1 MKRTFLFL
9 TALCMMLSMAQAQF
23 VDFGIEIW
31 KGSFAA
37 ADIDNDGDMDV
48 IVSGDTAIED
58 KEAGAILINNGTG
71 VFTPKGGD
79 RIITT
84 GRGGNI
90 NFGDIDGDGDIDV
103 IFAGWGCNNS
113 VKAGIALND
122 GKGNFS
128 LANTKMYP
136 VLNAET
142 IVSCGFVD
150 LDLNG
155 LLDYYFFGNGAGNCV
170 VYFQQPDGSF
180 QASANSIVTTKRFG
194 DNVGSDIN
202 YNFIEP
208 EVTIIDFNK
217 DGYPDMWINAADLN
231 AKNEGLETQ
240 RFSYLFKNDGFGK
253 LKQFA
258 GVEVPFKKANGT
270 SSWADVNNDGFPD
283 MLLNGDGWLNSG
295 EDTDFMWRI
304 FQNNNGTSVQKRWEQ
319 IIARQAGIG
328 NGSLWVDWD
337 SDGKLDFF
345 TGGWNEALKKQ
356 EIALFTGNDPA
367 AFTFTRSPLSDSYF
381 QGASEQG
388 LLVADLNGDDKV
400 ELLLNGFCATP
411 ISKRA
416 SGYMVNKSEK
426 ASSKPEAPRNLKATV
441 SETSDVMVT
450 LSWEAPESEK
460 AKYGTTYNI
469 ALKNTDT
476 GKWYYNPMA
485 SVGGENNGW
494 RKVAGRM
501 GNVFTNTKYEVYNLP
516 KGNYEW
522 TVQAINGAYLG
533 GAFAT
538 TKTFSI
544 TKGTNAT
551 ENNRLPEAKVYS
563 VDKKLFVQDAS
574 NSYQILRV
582 YTFSGAE
589 LKVEAFNGN
598 TELTLPSGLYIVE
611 LTKGKNQ
618 TYRTKVRVK

>member
-9 TALCMMLSMAQAQF
+9 PALCMMLSMAQAQF

-79 RIITT
+79 RIIIT

-240 RFSYLFKNDGFGK
+240 RFSY
-253 LKQFA
+253 A
-258 GVEVPFKKANGT
+258 G
-270 SSWADVNNDGFPD
+270 
-283 MLLNGDGWLNSG
+283 
-295 EDTDFMWRI
+295 
-304 FQNNNGTSVQKRWEQ
+304 
-319 IIARQAGIG
+319 
-328 NGSLWVDWD
+328 
-337 SDGKLDFF
+337 
-345 TGGWNEALKKQ
+345 
-356 EIALFTGNDPA
+356 
-367 AFTFTRSPLSDSYF
+367 
-381 QGASEQG
+381 
-388 LLVADLNGDDKV
+388 
-400 ELLLNGFCATP
+400 
-411 ISKRA
+411 
-416 SGYMVNKSEK
+416 
-426 ASSKPEAPRNLKATV
+426 
-441 SETSDVMVT
+441 
-450 LSWEAPESEK
+450 
-460 AKYGTTYNI
+460 
-469 ALKNTDT
+469 
-476 GKWYYNPMA
+476 
-485 SVGGENNGW
+485 
-494 RKVAGRM
+494 
-501 GNVFTNTKYEVYNLP
+501 
-516 KGNYEW
+516 
-522 TVQAINGAYLG
+522 
-533 GAFAT
+533 
-538 TKTFSI
+538 
-544 TKGTNAT
+544 
-551 ENNRLPEAKVYS
+551 
-563 VDKKLFVQDAS
+563 
-574 NSYQILRV
+574 
-582 YTFSGAE
+582 
-589 LKVEAFNGN
+589 
-598 TELTLPSGLYIVE
+598 
-611 LTKGKNQ
+611 
-618 TYRTKVRVK
+618 